1 VAWFFAFLFLDALV
15 NFFAVHGNLFRRVN
29 ANAHLITFNAQHG
42 DSDFVTH
49 HQGLSDP
56 ASQNQHSFLL
66 TDISSGQQ
74 QSAKKKM
81 VAAPNISSRAFTQV
95 LTSVSRKK
103 VPAHANQKDKRRG

>member
-1 VAWFFAFLFLDALV
+1 VAWFVTLLFLDALV
-15 NFFAVHGNLFRRVN
+15 DFLTVHGNLLGRVN

-42 DSDFVTH
+42 DSHIITD

-66 TDISSGQQ
+66 TDYISGQ

-81 VAAPNISSRAFTQV
+81 AMAYSEIKQR
-95 LTSVSRKK
+95 
-103 VPAHANQKDKRRG
+103 